1 MKKMLYI
8 ALFALLLPVLMQA
21 QTKKDSPQQPSL
33 VVFVVGMENDQVS
46 NYLTNLLGNNL
57 ARTYTIVPR
66 TEAVKKKLQE
76 LKEYEDA
83 GHIDDR
89 QLIEWGH
96 QNNVSV
102 LCLVTAAHVDEY
114 MFSAQLTDVKSNT
127 LIGNAEYEIPSLSS
141 EDLKKAASALAAQMQ
156 RKKNS

>member
-1 MKKMLYI
+1 MRKILC
-8 ALFALLLPVLMQA
+8 LALLASLLPAVMQA
-21 QTKKDSPQQPSL
+21 QAPKDPPRKPSL

-46 NYLTNLLGNNL
+46 NYLTNLIGNNL

-89 QLIEWGH
+89 QLMEWGR

-102 LCLVTAAHVDEY
+102 LCLVTAAHVYEY
-114 MFSAQLTDVKSNT
+114 MFSAQLTDVKTNT
-127 LIGNAEYEIPSLSS
+127 LIGNGEYEIPSLSS
-141 EDLKKAASALAAQMQ
+141 EDLKKTASALAAQIQ
-156 RKKNS
+156 RKKKN